1 MKFLK
6 IFCFLIVFA
15 CVCTGI
21 SGCALFERDYPVEVG
36 GVEIKVLPE
45 RVATL
50 SEAAASSIWALGY
63 KSYLIGAPTTFITDD
78 MVGVTDLGTPIMPN
92 EKALLELAPDVLI
105 TATKLS
111 ESLTEQLR
119 LRDVKVLT
127 LPTPETYSEVEPY
140 YTELAKLFLGKKKY
154 EEAVSVFWGET
165 ERVLSELKTANAS
178 LQKKAVVL
186 LEAGYVVTGDTLA
199 GEALEKVGI
208 KNIAVDAKNY
218 QMKKSEVVEANP
230 DVIFC
235 MPGMSDAIFADKDY
249 KKTTAVTE
257 AAVYEIDWIALCYAG
272 EGFAGTLQDMSTYMK
287 Q

>member
-6 IFCFLIVFA
+6 FFCFFIVFA
-15 CVCTGI
+15 LVCTGV
-21 SGCALFERDYPVEVG
+21 SGCSLFERDYPVEVG
-36 GVEIKVLPE
+36 SVEIGALPE

-63 KSYLIGAPTTFITDD
+63 KSYLVGAPTSFITDD
-78 MVGVTDLGTPIMPN
+78 MTGVTDLGTPISPN

-105 TATKLS
+105 TATKLN
-111 ESLTEQLR
+111 ESLNEQLR
-119 LRDVKVLT
+119 LRDVTVIT
-127 LPTPETYSEVEPY
+127 LSTPETYSEIEPY

-165 ERVLSELKTANAS
+165 ERVLSELKTANTS
-178 LQKKAVVL
+178 LTKKAVVL
-186 LEAGYVVTGDTLA
+186 LEEGHVVTGDTLA

-208 KNIAVDAKNY
+208 KNIAKGAKNY
-218 QMKKSEVVEANP
+218 QMQKSEIIKANP

-235 MPGMSDAIFADKDY
+235 MPGMSDAIFSDNDY